1 MRVLEAAFPGE
12 GARYFLPMKIGG
24 GDSAIADEGAAAIL
38 DGIKTTTSSPFWDY
52 PDGRIPFVG
61 ALGVLLDGQDRP
73 RAIVETR
80 RVEVKPFGSVDEAF
94 ARDYGEGDRTLD
106 WFRRVIGDWYR
117 GSAAHHG
124 ETFSDDTPIICE
136 WFRVVKR
143 L

>member
-1 MRVLEAAFPGE
+1 MHVLQTAFPGE
-12 GARYFLPMKIGG
+12 EARYFLPMKIGG
-24 GDSAIADEGAAAIL
+24 GDPTIADEGAAAVL

-73 RAIVETR
+73 RAIVETH
-80 RVEVKPFGSVDEAF
+80 RVEVMPFGSVDESF
-94 ARDYGEGDRTLD
+94 AREYGEGDRTFG
-106 WFRRVIGDWYR
+106 WFRRVIGDWY
-117 GSAAHHG
+117 GASAARHG